1 MIKMRPRRAVF
12 QFPGLRPAQRAA
24 AVRRSQ
30 TLDELCYVTNRK
42 TTLNSMMRMVGFPSE
57 FIAEHVIESND
68 FGDLKLAMDEFDAAW
83 ENDNN

>member
-1 MIKMRPRRAVF
+1 
-12 QFPGLRPAQRAA
+12 
-24 AVRRSQ
+24 
-30 TLDELCYVTNRK
+30 
-42 TTLNSMMRMVGFPSE
+42 MRMVGFPSE

>member
-1 MIKMRPRRAVF
+1 
-12 QFPGLRPAQRAA
+12 
-24 AVRRSQ
+24 
-30 TLDELCYVTNRK
+30 
-42 TTLNSMMRMVGFPSE
+42 MMRMVGFPSE